1 MTPKIEEALLALAA
15 KLGTTAEHLW
25 YVLIKQSIF
34 SGCLNLA
41 GQLAIIT
48 VCLLG
53 IRKIL
58 KKAKEPKEEYHNMS
72 DEEGIVYIV
81 GGTGVC
87 CLFALFAFFSIG
99 TSLTSIFNPEF
110 HALKTIFTYAK

>member
-25 YVLIKQSIF
+25 YVLVKQSVI

-48 VCLLG
+48 ICLLCL
-53 IRKIL
+53 RKLL
-58 KKAKEPKEEYHNMS
+58 KKARAPKEKYYQMS
-72 DEEGIVYIV
+72 DEEGIMYIV
-81 GGTGVC
+81 GTGIC
-87 CLFALFAFFSIG
+87 CLFSLFAFFCMGASI
-99 TSLTSIFNPEF
+99 TNIFNPEF
-110 HALKTIFTYAK
+110 HALQSIFTYLK